1 MDRLQKNQMDF
12 INLRLGTF
20 IHFNSA
26 TVQFQEGSMKDWEWE
41 YENTDD
47 PRRFPFA
54 EKDWN
59 PRGLDCRQW
68 AQIAKSAACKTDV
81 VAEFLS
87 AFREE
92 GIKAGLSVYE
102 YRLYG

>member
-1 MDRLQKNQMDF
+1 
-12 INLRLGTF
+12 
-20 IHFNSA
+20 
-26 TVQFQEGSMKDWEWE
+26 MKDWEWE